1 MKTRLV
7 RIGNSR
13 GVRIPKPLIIEAGL
27 TDEVELHVRD
37 GGIMI
42 ASAARPRRDW
52 AEAARL
58 GHERGDD
65 RPLIGGSS
73 TQFDEEQWEWE

>member
-13 GVRIPKPLIIEAGL
+13 GIRLPKALIIEAGL

-37 GGIMI
+37 GAIVI
-42 ASAARPRRDW
+42 ERASIPRAGWAQAAK
-52 AEAARL
+52 EM
-58 GHERGDD
+58 HERDQD
-65 RPLIGGSS
+65 QLLDPSDS
-73 TQFDEEQWEWE
+73 TRFEEEEWEW

>member
-1 MKTRLV
+1 MKARLI

-13 GVRIPKPLIIEAGL
+13 GVRLPKPLIVQAGL
-27 TDEVELHVRD
+27 TDEVELEVRE
-37 GGIMI
+37 GAIVI
-42 ASAARPRRDW
+42 ASAIRPRAGW

-65 RPLIGGSS
+65 RPLVGGSS
-73 TQFDEEQWEWE
+73 TRFDEEEWEWR